1 MSTTLG
7 RLSAAQ
13 LAYFQAAF
21 TATCDTTATV
31 ERNLNLSTPAT
42 DANWQNVA
50 GLVGIKCIRATP
62 TGSYQQKLAEALVD
76 QSSWVVTFP
85 ATDTNGAA
93 TDIRRSDRILI
104 DGLTLTVQH
113 LLFPQSY
120 SISQQVLASAP
131 R

>member
-1 MSTTLG
+1 MIGASEL
-7 RLSAAQ
+7 AA
-13 LAYFQAAF
+13 LQAAAASAMD
-21 TATCDTTATV
+21 ATCTV
-31 ERNLNLSTPAT
+31 QRNVNLSIPAT
-42 DANWQNVA
+42 DASWQNVS
-50 GLVGIKCIRATP
+50 GLVGVKCLRNTP

-93 TDIRRSDRILI
+93 TNVRRSDRILI

-120 SISQQVLASAP
+120 SVTLQVLASAP